1 MTTAAS
7 GGWVLFTRRGCHLCE
22 QAEDWLVGLGLA
34 PGSHGGRVVDV
45 DGDAALERLHGHR
58 VPVLEVDGAVL
69 LEGRFAEADL
79 VRVAHRLVTGPASG
93 RAGPTPRSGPPPS

>member
-1 MTTAAS
+1 
-7 GGWVLFTRRGCHLCE
+7 
-22 QAEDWLVGLGLA
+22 
-34 PGSHGGRVVDV
+34 
-45 DGDAALERLHGHR
+45 